1 MHEILSQIN
10 NFFQTLG
17 VPGLALNSFIESFF
31 LVPPPDFLL
40 ITMDLAK
47 PEKALFYALICTI
60 ASALGGAL
68 GYAIGFWGG
77 RPVFNFIFKNKHE
90 QFENVEKLY
99 NKYGS
104 LAVFFSAFTPI
115 PYKVFTI
122 ASGILN
128 MNFWKFLVAS
138 FFGRGARF
146 FIVSLV
152 LMFFGETIKEYIEW
166 VILGVT
172 VIIILFFI
180 ILYKKDMLFLK
191 KNNVNILGRF
201 SKIRYNNNIKS
212 I

>member
-10 NFFQTLG
+10 HLFQSWGLA
-17 VPGLALNSFIESFF
+17 GLALNSFIESFF

-60 ASALGGAL
+60 ASALGGAV
-68 GYAIGFWGG
+68 GYGIGFWGG
-77 RPVFNFIFKNKHE
+77 RPVFNFLFKNKHE
-90 QFENVEKLY
+90 QFENVETMY

-115 PYKVFTI
+115 PYKIFTI

-128 MNFWKFLVAS
+128 MNFWKFMVAS
-138 FFGRGARF
+138 FFGRGLRF
-146 FIVSLV
+146 FIVSIV
-152 LMFFGETIKEYIEW
+152 LMLFGETIKEYIEW

-172 VIIILFFI
+172 LLIILFFVV
-180 ILYKKDMLFLK
+180 LYKKRHCFSEK
-191 KNNVNILGRF
+191 K
-201 SKIRYNNNIKS
+201 
-212 I
+212 